1 MATYNQGQVKFG
13 DPGAV
18 IDSTVHSRRL
28 YDFSDRIADLAPEE
42 SPFFVY
48 LSKVGKVPTS
58 DPQFRFLEDRNKI
71 QAMDRGFSLDAA
83 VTVPAA
89 GSSVEYTVDD
99 GNGNTVGWLIKGM
112 VFYVGDTTDTTKQPE
127 GATVRIET
135 APVVGSTETTFTGK
149 TIVQASDTSVGGDDG
164 TADGA
169 DGDKCI
175 VIGTAFAEG
184 SGAPDVWSRELEN
197 DYGYTQIFKT
207 AAEMTNTARATE
219 YRGYRDEWQRIWN
232 LKLRE
237 HKVDIERAM
246 LFGMRGSQGGIN
258 YTEGI
263 TGHII
268 YNGNAGASVQTT
280 GTTQLS
286 YNEGLPYM
294 KTFADS
300 EVTYDVLL
308 SDLEVVFDPARGGT
322 SSKLAL
328 ASLPVLSYFN
338 KLAGSSFIANTTDAG
353 VPYNFE
359 RSTGTFGHK
368 VQKID
373 TIHGDLTLVRE
384 PLFRGAAAGFMCMV
398 DLDHV
403 SYRPL
408 VGNGVNRDTSITT
421 NVQQADEDLRK
432 DLILTEAGLEV
443 SLPETHALFNWEDRY
458 TDGS

>member
-1 MATYNQGQVKFG
+1 MATYNQGQVGFG

-71 QAMDRGFSLDAA
+71 QAMDRGFSLDGA
-83 VTVPAA
+83 VTIPAA
-89 GSSVEYTVDD
+89 GSSVSYTLDD
-99 GNGNTVGWLIKGM
+99 GNGAAVGWLIKGM
-112 VFYVGDTTDTTKQPE
+112 VFYVGDTTDTTLQPE

-135 APVVGSTETTFTGK
+135 ATVIGSTETTFTGK
-149 TIVQASDTSVGGDDG
+149 TIAQASDTSVGGADG

-207 AAEMTNTARATE
+207 AAEMSNTARATV
-219 YRGYRDEWQRIWN
+219 YRGYADEWARIWN

-268 YNGNAGASVQTT
+268 YNGNAGSSVQTT
-280 GTTQLS
+280 GATQLS